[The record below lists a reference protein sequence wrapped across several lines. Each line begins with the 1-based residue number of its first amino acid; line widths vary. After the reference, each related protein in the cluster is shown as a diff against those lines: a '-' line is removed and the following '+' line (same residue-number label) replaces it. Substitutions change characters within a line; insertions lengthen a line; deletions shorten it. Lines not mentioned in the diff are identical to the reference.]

1 MLLSFCVEYARNL
14 FVIKFVFYGS
24 RFRVNVPD
32 TWKLEKGIFEHA
44 GGPKKNLLQFYNVG
58 T

>member
-1 MLLSFCVEYARNL
+1 MLLSFCVEYTRDL
-14 FVIKFVFYGS
+14 FVIKFVFHGS
-24 RFRVNVPD
+24 RFRVNVPY

-44 GGPKKNLLQFYNVG
+44 GGPKKNLLQFYNMG